1 MTSISSGDNGEVIAP
16 NYLTRTFHSVIQN
29 STLPQIRL
37 HDLRHSVASNLLNLG
52 FSVVQV
58 QEWLGHGSASTTL
71 NFYAH
76 VDKSSKISIA
86 DTLDKLNSEQ
96 EKKEDKVLEKVF
108 EEKTLS
114 ETKKD
119 PVKGSEKGLKKAK
132 ISTKVV
138 PIKNKA

>member
-119 PVKGSEKGLKKAK
+119 PVKRSEKGLKKAK